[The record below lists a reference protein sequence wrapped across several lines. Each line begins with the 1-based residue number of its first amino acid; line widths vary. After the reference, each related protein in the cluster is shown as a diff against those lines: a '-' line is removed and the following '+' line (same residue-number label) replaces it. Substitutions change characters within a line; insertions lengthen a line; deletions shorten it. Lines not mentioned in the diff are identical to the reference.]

1 MLFQIVLIAPF
12 LGGWEVMVVHSVNC
26 NFSWLLLMMDLSL
39 QCFVISFIVSLFWVG
54 FADFCETT
62 CILDCKMSL
71 QRVFVIA
78 SSRHSHNMTR
88 QGPVF
93 TLISWLG
100 SGWPI
105 PVGQFLKPNSCV
117 EQVQGFKFSNSQDRL
132 FPQRETNEF
141 SVSFCW
147 GGWGILAFSI
157 FFPFLFNQYS
167 ALMFQALALCVS
179 LISTPILFR
188 LKALSTVAIK
198 TQVPRVMKIQFWGQ
212 IEHQFTC

>member
-12 LGGWEVMVVHSVNC
+12 LAGWEVMVVHSVNC
-26 NFSWLLLMMDLSL
+26 NLSWLLLMMDLSL
-39 QCFVISFIVSLFWVG
+39 QCFAISFIVSLFWVG

-62 CILDCKMSL
+62 WILDCKMFL

-93 TLISWLG
+93 TLISWLE

-105 PVGQFLKPNSCV
+105 PVGQFLKLNSCV
-117 EQVQGFKFSNSQDRL
+117 EQVQGFKFSEQTFSTERDKWV
-132 FPQRETNEF
+132 

-147 GGWGILAFSI
+147 GGWGISAFSFLFFWSI
-157 FFPFLFNQYS
+157 FF
-167 ALMFQALALCVS
+167 LMVQALALCVS
-179 LISTPILFR
+179 LISTPIFFR
-188 LKALSTVAIK
+188 LKALSIVVIK
-198 TQVPRVMKIQFWGQ
+198 TQVPRVIKI
-212 IEHQFTC
+212 